1 MSDQKKNKTIHSK
14 EYHLMIFLLREMREN
29 KGVTQKDLADII
41 NVDQTFIS
49 KIEGGERRL
58 DFLELRTICIALE
71 VSVLDFV
78 KEMENRII
86 NKRR

>member
-1 MSDQKKNKTIHSK
+1 
-14 EYHLMIFLLREMREN
+14 MISLLREMREN

>member
-1 MSDQKKNKTIHSK
+1 
-14 EYHLMIFLLREMREN
+14 MISLLREMRES
-29 KGVTQKDLADII
+29 KGITQKDLADII
-41 NVDQTFIS
+41 HVDQTFIS
-49 KIEGGERRL
+49 KVEVGERRL

-86 NKRR
+86 NKKR

>member
-14 EYHLMIFLLREMREN
+14 EYHLMISLLREMRES
-29 KGVTQKDLADII
+29 KGITQKDLADII
-41 NVDQTFIS
+41 HVDQTFIS
-49 KIEGGERRL
+49 KVEVGERRL

-86 NKRR
+86 NKKR